1 MTRPTPVVPD
11 YGGACIASVV
21 PAVLGG
27 RTEPW
32 LPAPVV
38 DARQVVLLVLD
49 GLGWEQLCAR
59 PQHAPVLT
67 GMAGGPLTS
76 VAPSTT
82 SAALTSISTGR
93 PPAEHGILG
102 YRMYV
107 GEGRTLNVLR
117 WRTDDGDARE
127 SIPPASIQTLP
138 IFEGTSPRVVSRA
151 EFAHTGFTDAHLGS
165 ARLHGWRTPSAIGV
179 EVRRALAAGDP
190 FVYAYYDGIDK
201 VAHAY
206 GLGEH
211 YDAEL
216 AFADGLVGNLV
227 DDLPTGAVLLVTSDH
242 GQVDVG
248 DAVVAIEPDVWADVD
263 FLSGE
268 GRFRWLH
275 ARPGTARRLAERAE
289 AAYGDVAWV
298 RTRDE
303 VLADGWLG
311 NGFVGPDVPARLGD
325 VALVPF
331 EPLAFLDPADA
342 GEARLRSRHGSLT
355 SAEMLVPL
363 LACGR

>member
-11 YGGACIASVV
+11 YDGACIASVV
-21 PAVLGG
+21 PAVLA
-27 RTEPW
+27 RRAEPW
-32 LPAPVV
+32 LPEPVV

-49 GLGWEQLCAR
+49 GLGWEQLQAR
-59 PQHAPVLT
+59 REHAPVLA
-67 GMAGGPLTS
+67 GMVGGPVTS

-93 PPAEHGILG
+93 PPLAHGILG

-107 GEGRTLNVLR
+107 GQGRTLNVLR
-117 WRTDDGDARE
+117 WRTDEGDARE
-127 SIPPASIQTLP
+127 TVPPESIQRLP
-138 IFEGTSPRVVSRA
+138 IFGGTKPRVVSRA
-151 EFAHTGFTDAHLGS
+151 EFAQTGFTDAHLGG
-165 ARLHGWRTPSAIGV
+165 ARLQGWRTPSAIGV
-179 EVRRALAAGDP
+179 EVRRGLAAGDP

-216 AFADGLVGNLV
+216 AFADRLVGELAAS
-227 DDLPTGAVLLVTSDH
+227 LPPGAVLLVTSDH

-248 DAVVAIEPDVWADVD
+248 DAVVPIDPEVWADVD
-263 FLSGE
+263 FVSGE

-275 ARPGTARRLAERAE
+275 ARPGTARRMAERAE
-289 AAYGDVAWV
+289 AVHGDVAWV
-298 RTRDE
+298 RTRDD
-303 VLADGWLG
+303 VLAEGWLG
-311 NGFVGPDVPARLGD
+311 NGAVAAEVRARLGD
-325 VALVPF
+325 VALVPY
-331 EPLAFLDPADA
+331 EPVAFLDPADP

-363 LACGR
+363 LASRL